1 MLIFIYLALS
11 ILFIIITTSKFN
23 WHPIFSL
30 FFACFLCGILMGL
43 PLSEIINSIK
53 NGFGNTLKSIGL
65 IIVFS
70 IIMGEFLKESG
81 SIEMFGNI
89 ILSKFKNNSILSLN
103 FLGLFLG
110 IVVFCDSGFLILNSI
125 SKSIVSSS
133 NISLASLNLSL
144 SGGLYTSHTL
154 IPPTPGPLAA
164 ISNLNANQFIGY
176 AIIVGSIVSIP
187 SSLVSFFYAKKF
199 SKNIQ
204 IDLSKIKKTNNKNLI
219 LPILVILTPT
229 LLIGSSTLLNIIEL
243 NKSSNSIFQILKVLG
258 NPLIAISIGTIICF
272 LLPSKNNNNNKK
284 KWIQNSLKISGPILI
299 LTSLGG
305 AFGEVLKNSDLS
317 NIINESALNLS
328 LNPIHILFFAFIIC
342 ALLKTSQ
349 GSSTSSL
356 IIGSSILFP
365 ILQSMNIS
373 DPWMIA
379 LIVASLGSGA
389 MTVSHANDSYFW
401 IVTQS
406 TSLNISEGYKKFTLM
421 TLFQGIISFI
431 TIIVIY
437 IIIT

>member
-1 MLIFIYLALS
+1 
-11 ILFIIITTSKFN
+11 
-23 WHPIFSL
+23 
-30 FFACFLCGILMGL
+30 MGL
-43 PLSEIINSIK
+43 PLAEIINSIK

-81 SIEMFGNI
+81 SIQMFGNI

-125 SKSIVSSS
+125 SKSIASSS
-133 NISLASLNLSL
+133 NISLSSLNLSL

-243 NKSSNSIFQILKVLG
+243 NESSNSIFQILKVLG

-272 LLPSKNNNNNKK
+272 LLPSKNNNNKK

-328 LNPIHILFFAFIIC
+328 LSPIHILFFAFIIC

>member
-1 MLIFIYLALS
+1 MIIFLYLALS

-43 PLSEIINSIK
+43 PLFEIIDSIK

-81 SIEMFGNI
+81 SIKMFGNL

-164 ISNLNANQFIGY
+164 ISNLNANQYIGY
-176 AIIVGSIVSIP
+176 AIIIGSIVSIP
-187 SSLVSFFYAKKF
+187 SSLISFFYAKKF

-204 IDLSKIKKTNNKNLI
+204 IDLNKIKKINNKKLI
-219 LPILVILTPT
+219 LPFLVILTPT
-229 LLIGSSTLLNIIEL
+229 LLIGSSTFLNIIEL
-243 NKSSNSIFQILKVLG
+243 NENSNSIFQILKILG

-272 LLPSKNNNNNKK
+272 LLPSKSQNNKK

-317 NIINESALNLS
+317 NIINQSAINLS
-328 LNPIHILFFAFIIC
+328 LSPIYILFLSFIIC

-421 TLFQGIISFI
+421 TLLQGIASFI

-437 IIIT
+437 IIII

>member
-1 MLIFIYLALS
+1 MIIFLYLALS

-43 PLSEIINSIK
+43 PLFEIIDSIK

-81 SIEMFGNI
+81 SIKMFGNL

-125 SKSIVSSS
+125 SKSILSSS

-164 ISNLNANQFIGY
+164 ISNLNANQYIGN
-176 AIIVGSIVSIP
+176 AIIIGSIVSIP
-187 SSLVSFFYAKKF
+187 SSLISFFYAKKF

-204 IDLSKIKKTNNKNLI
+204 IDLNKIKKINNKNLI
-219 LPILVILTPT
+219 LPFLVILTPT
-229 LLIGSSTLLNIIEL
+229 LLIGSSTFLNIIEL
-243 NKSSNSIFQILKVLG
+243 NENSNTIFQILKILG

-272 LLPSKNNNNNKK
+272 LLPSKSQNNKK
-284 KWIQNSLKISGPILI
+284 KWIENSLKISGPILI

-305 AFGEVLKNSDLS
+305 AFGEVLKNSNLS
-317 NIINESALNLS
+317 DIINQSAINLS
-328 LNPIHILFFAFIIC
+328 LSPIYILFLAFIIC

-406 TSLNISEGYKKFTLM
+406 TSLNISEGYKKFTFM
-421 TLFQGIISFI
+421 TLLQGISSFI

-437 IIIT
+437 IIII

>member
-1 MLIFIYLALS
+1 MIIFLYLALS

-43 PLSEIINSIK
+43 PLFEIIDSIK

-81 SIEMFGNI
+81 SIKMFGNL

-164 ISNLNANQFIGY
+164 ISNLNANQYIGY
-176 AIIVGSIVSIP
+176 AIIIGSIVSIP
-187 SSLVSFFYAKKF
+187 SSLISFFYAKKF

-204 IDLSKIKKTNNKNLI
+204 IDLNKIKKINNKKLI
-219 LPILVILTPT
+219 LPFLVILTPT
-229 LLIGSSTLLNIIEL
+229 LLIGSSTFLNIIEL
-243 NKSSNSIFQILKVLG
+243 NENSNSIFQILKILG

-272 LLPSKNNNNNKK
+272 LLPSKSQNNKK

-317 NIINESALNLS
+317 NIINQSAINLS
-328 LNPIHILFFAFIIC
+328 LSPIYILFLSFIVC

-379 LIVASLGSGA
+379 LIVASLGAGA

-421 TLFQGIISFI
+421 TLFQGIISLI

-437 IIIT
+437 IIIA

>member
-1 MLIFIYLALS
+1 MLIFIYLAVS

-70 IIMGEFLKESG
+70 VIMGEFLKESG
-81 SIEMFGNI
+81 SIKMFGNI

-199 SKNIQ
+199 TKNIQ
-204 IDLSKIKKTNNKNLI
+204 IDLSKIEKTNNKNLI

-243 NKSSNSIFQILKVLG
+243 NESSNSIFQIIKVLG

-272 LLPSKNNNNNKK
+272 LLPSKKNNKKK

-328 LNPIHILFFAFIIC
+328 LSPIHILFFAFIIC

-421 TLFQGIISFI
+421 TLFQGVISFI
-431 TIIVIY
+431 TIIVLY

>member
-1 MLIFIYLALS
+1 MIIFLYLALS

-43 PLSEIINSIK
+43 PLFEIIDSIK

-81 SIEMFGNI
+81 SIKMFGNL

-164 ISNLNANQFIGY
+164 ISNLNANQYIGY
-176 AIIVGSIVSIP
+176 AIIIGSIVSIP
-187 SSLVSFFYAKKF
+187 SSLISFFYAKKF

-204 IDLSKIKKTNNKNLI
+204 IDLNKIKKINNKKLI
-219 LPILVILTPT
+219 LPFLVILTPT
-229 LLIGSSTLLNIIEL
+229 LLIGSSTFLNIIEL
-243 NKSSNSIFQILKVLG
+243 NENSNSIFQILKILG

-272 LLPSKNNNNNKK
+272 LLPSKSQNNKK

-317 NIINESALNLS
+317 DIINQSAINLS
-328 LNPIHILFFAFIIC
+328 LSPIYILFLSFIIC

-421 TLFQGIISFI
+421 TLLQGIASFI

-437 IIIT
+437 MIII

>member
-1 MLIFIYLALS
+1 MIIFLYLALS

-43 PLSEIINSIK
+43 PLFEIIDSIK

-81 SIEMFGNI
+81 SIKMFGNL
-89 ILSKFKNNSILSLN
+89 ILSKFKNNLILSLN

-164 ISNLNANQFIGY
+164 ISNLNANQYIGY
-176 AIIVGSIVSIP
+176 AIIIGSIVSIP
-187 SSLVSFFYAKKF
+187 SSLISFFYAKKF

-204 IDLSKIKKTNNKNLI
+204 IDLNKIKKINNKKLI
-219 LPILVILTPT
+219 LPFLVILTPT
-229 LLIGSSTLLNIIEL
+229 LLIGSSTFLNIIEL
-243 NKSSNSIFQILKVLG
+243 NENSNSIFQILKILG

-272 LLPSKNNNNNKK
+272 LLPSKSQNNKK

-317 NIINESALNLS
+317 NIINQSAINLS
-328 LNPIHILFFAFIIC
+328 LSPIYILFLSFIVC

-421 TLFQGIISFI
+421 TLLQGIASFI

-437 IIIT
+437 IIII

>member
-1 MLIFIYLALS
+1 MIIFLYLALS

-23 WHPIFSL
+23 WHPVFSL

-43 PLSEIINSIK
+43 PLFEIINSIK

-81 SIEMFGNI
+81 SIKMFGNL

-125 SKSIVSSS
+125 SKSILSSS

-164 ISNLNANQFIGY
+164 ISNLNANQYIGN
-176 AIIVGSIVSIP
+176 AIIIGSIVSIP
-187 SSLVSFFYAKKF
+187 SSLISFFYAKKF

-204 IDLSKIKKTNNKNLI
+204 IDLNKIKKINNKNLI
-219 LPILVILTPT
+219 LPFLVILTPT
-229 LLIGSSTLLNIIEL
+229 LLIGSSTFLNIIEL
-243 NKSSNSIFQILKVLG
+243 NENSNTIFQILKILG

-272 LLPSKNNNNNKK
+272 LLPSKSQNNKK
-284 KWIQNSLKISGPILI
+284 KWIENSLKISGPILI

-305 AFGEVLKNSDLS
+305 AFGEVLKNSNLS
-317 NIINESALNLS
+317 DIINQSAINLS
-328 LNPIHILFFAFIIC
+328 LSPIYILFLAFIIC

-406 TSLNISEGYKKFTLM
+406 TSLNISEGYKKFTFM
-421 TLFQGIISFI
+421 TLLQGISSFI

-437 IIIT
+437 IIII

>member
-1 MLIFIYLALS
+1 MIIFLYLALS

-23 WHPIFSL
+23 WHPVFSL

-43 PLSEIINSIK
+43 PLFEIIDSIK

-81 SIEMFGNI
+81 SIKMFGNL

-164 ISNLNANQFIGY
+164 ISNLNANQYIGY
-176 AIIVGSIVSIP
+176 AIIIGSIVSIP
-187 SSLVSFFYAKKF
+187 SSLISFFYAKKF

-204 IDLSKIKKTNNKNLI
+204 IDLNKIKKINNKKLI
-219 LPILVILTPT
+219 LPFLVILTPT
-229 LLIGSSTLLNIIEL
+229 LLIGSSTFLNIIEL
-243 NKSSNSIFQILKVLG
+243 NENSNSIFQILKILG

-272 LLPSKNNNNNKK
+272 LLPSKSQNNKK

-317 NIINESALNLS
+317 NIINQSAINLS
-328 LNPIHILFFAFIIC
+328 LSPIYILFLSFIVC

-421 TLFQGIISFI
+421 TLLQGIASFI

-437 IIIT
+437 IIII

>member
-1 MLIFIYLALS
+1 MLIFIYLAVS

-70 IIMGEFLKESG
+70 VIMGEFLKESG
-81 SIEMFGNI
+81 SIKMFGNI

-199 SKNIQ
+199 TKNIQ
-204 IDLSKIKKTNNKNLI
+204 IDLSKIEKTNNKNLI

-243 NKSSNSIFQILKVLG
+243 NESSNSIFQIIKVLG

-272 LLPSKNNNNNKK
+272 LLPSKKNNKK

-328 LNPIHILFFAFIIC
+328 LSPIHILFFAFIIC

-421 TLFQGIISFI
+421 TLFQGVISFI
-431 TIIVIY
+431 TIIVLY

>member
-1 MLIFIYLALS
+1 MIIFLYLALS

-43 PLSEIINSIK
+43 PLFEIIDSIK

-81 SIEMFGNI
+81 SIKMFGNL

-164 ISNLNANQFIGY
+164 ISNLNANQYIGY
-176 AIIVGSIVSIP
+176 AIIIGSIVSIP
-187 SSLVSFFYAKKF
+187 SSLISFFYAKKF

-204 IDLSKIKKTNNKNLI
+204 IDLNKIKKINNKNLI
-219 LPILVILTPT
+219 LPFLVILTPT
-229 LLIGSSTLLNIIEL
+229 LLIGSSTFLNIIEL
-243 NKSSNSIFQILKVLG
+243 NENSNSIFQILKILG

-272 LLPSKNNNNNKK
+272 LLPSKSQNNKK

-317 NIINESALNLS
+317 NIINQSAINLS
-328 LNPIHILFFAFIIC
+328 LSPIYILFLSFIVC

-421 TLFQGIISFI
+421 TLLQGIASFI

-437 IIIT
+437 IIII

>member
-30 FFACFLCGILMGL
+30 FFACFLCGLLMGL
-43 PLSEIINSIK
+43 PLAEIINSIK

-70 IIMGEFLKESG
+70 VIMGEFLKESG
-81 SIEMFGNI
+81 SIKMFGNI

-199 SKNIQ
+199 TKNIQ
-204 IDLSKIKKTNNKNLI
+204 IDLSKIEKTNNKNLI

-243 NKSSNSIFQILKVLG
+243 NESSNSIFQILKVLG

-272 LLPSKNNNNNKK
+272 LLPSKKNNNKK

-328 LNPIHILFFAFIIC
+328 LSPIHILFFAFIIC

-406 TSLNISEGYKKFTLM
+406 TSLNISQGYKKFTLM

>member
-1 MLIFIYLALS
+1 MLIFIYLAVS

-70 IIMGEFLKESG
+70 VIMGEFLKESG
-81 SIEMFGNI
+81 SIKMFGNI

-199 SKNIQ
+199 TKNIQ
-204 IDLSKIKKTNNKNLI
+204 IDLSKIEKTNNKNLI

-243 NKSSNSIFQILKVLG
+243 NEGSNPIFQILKVLG

-272 LLPSKNNNNNKK
+272 LLPSKKQNNKK

-317 NIINESALNLS
+317 NIINQSALSLS
-328 LNPIHILFFAFIIC
+328 LSPIHILFFAFIIC

-431 TIIVIY
+431 TIIVLY

>member
-1 MLIFIYLALS
+1 MIIFLYLALS

-43 PLSEIINSIK
+43 PLFEIIDSIK

-81 SIEMFGNI
+81 SIKMFGNL

-164 ISNLNANQFIGY
+164 ISNLNANQYIGY
-176 AIIVGSIVSIP
+176 AIIIGSIVSIP
-187 SSLVSFFYAKKF
+187 SSLISFFYAKKF

-204 IDLSKIKKTNNKNLI
+204 INLNKIKKINNKNLI
-219 LPILVILTPT
+219 LPFLVILTPT
-229 LLIGSSTLLNIIEL
+229 LLIGSSTFLNIIEP
-243 NKSSNSIFQILKVLG
+243 NQNSNSIFQILKILG

-272 LLPSKNNNNNKK
+272 LLPSKSQNNKK

-317 NIINESALNLS
+317 DIINQSAINLS
-328 LNPIHILFFAFIIC
+328 LSPIYILFISFIIC

-379 LIVASLGSGA
+379 LIVASLGAGA

-401 IVTQS
+401 IVTQT

-421 TLFQGIISFI
+421 TLLQGIVSFI

-437 IIIT
+437 IIFI

>member
-1 MLIFIYLALS
+1 MIIFLYLALS

-23 WHPIFSL
+23 WHPVFSL

-43 PLSEIINSIK
+43 PLFEIINSIK

-81 SIEMFGNI
+81 SIKMFGNL

-125 SKSIVSSS
+125 SKSILSSS

-164 ISNLNANQFIGY
+164 ISNLNANQYIGY
-176 AIIVGSIVSIP
+176 AIIIGSIVSIP
-187 SSLVSFFYAKKF
+187 SSLISFFYAKKF

-204 IDLSKIKKTNNKNLI
+204 IDLNKIKKINNKKLI
-219 LPILVILTPT
+219 LPFLVILTPT
-229 LLIGSSTLLNIIEL
+229 LLIGSSTFLNIIEL
-243 NKSSNSIFQILKVLG
+243 NENSNSIFQILKILG

-272 LLPSKNNNNNKK
+272 LLPSKSQNNKK
-284 KWIQNSLKISGPILI
+284 KWIENSLKISGPILI

-305 AFGEVLKNSDLS
+305 AFGEVLKNSNLS
-317 NIINESALNLS
+317 DIINQSAINLS
-328 LNPIHILFFAFIIC
+328 LSPIYILFLAFIIC

-406 TSLNISEGYKKFTLM
+406 TSLNISEGYKKFTFM
-421 TLFQGIISFI
+421 TLLQGISSFI

-437 IIIT
+437 IIII

>member
-1 MLIFIYLALS
+1 MIIFLYLALS

-43 PLSEIINSIK
+43 PLFEIIDSIK

-81 SIEMFGNI
+81 SIKMFGNL

-164 ISNLNANQFIGY
+164 ISNLNANQYIGY
-176 AIIVGSIVSIP
+176 AIIIGSIVSIP
-187 SSLVSFFYAKKF
+187 SSLISFFYAKKF

-204 IDLSKIKKTNNKNLI
+204 IDLNKIKKINNKKLI
-219 LPILVILTPT
+219 LPFLVILTPT
-229 LLIGSSTLLNIIEL
+229 LLIGSSTFLNIIEL
-243 NKSSNSIFQILKVLG
+243 NENSNSIYQILKILG

-272 LLPSKNNNNNKK
+272 LLPSKSQNNKK

-317 NIINESALNLS
+317 NIINQSAVSLS
-328 LNPIHILFFAFIIC
+328 LSPIYILFLSFIVC

-421 TLFQGIISFI
+421 TLLQGIASFI

-437 IIIT
+437 IIII

>member
-1 MLIFIYLALS
+1 MIIFLYLALS

-43 PLSEIINSIK
+43 PLFEIIDSIK

-81 SIEMFGNI
+81 SIKMFGNL

-164 ISNLNANQFIGY
+164 ISNLNANQYIGY
-176 AIIVGSIVSIP
+176 AIIIGSIVSIP
-187 SSLVSFFYAKKF
+187 SSLISFFYAKKF

-204 IDLSKIKKTNNKNLI
+204 IDLNKIKKINNKKLI
-219 LPILVILTPT
+219 LPFLVILTPT
-229 LLIGSSTLLNIIEL
+229 LLIGSSTFLNIIEL
-243 NKSSNSIFQILKVLG
+243 NENSNSIFQILKILG

-272 LLPSKNNNNNKK
+272 LLPSKSQNNKK

-317 NIINESALNLS
+317 NIINQSAINLS
-328 LNPIHILFFAFIIC
+328 LSPIYILFLSFIVC

-421 TLFQGIISFI
+421 TLLQGIASFI
-431 TIIVIY
+431 SIIVIY
-437 IIIT
+437 IIII

>member
-1 MLIFIYLALS
+1 MIIFLYLALS

-43 PLSEIINSIK
+43 PLFEIIDSIK

-81 SIEMFGNI
+81 SIKMFGNL

-164 ISNLNANQFIGY
+164 ISNLNANQYIGY
-176 AIIVGSIVSIP
+176 AIIIGSIVSIP
-187 SSLVSFFYAKKF
+187 SSLISFFYAKKF

-204 IDLSKIKKTNNKNLI
+204 IDLNKIKKINNKKLI
-219 LPILVILTPT
+219 LPFLVILTPT
-229 LLIGSSTLLNIIEL
+229 LLIGSSTFLNIIEL
-243 NKSSNSIFQILKVLG
+243 NENSNSIFQILKILG

-272 LLPSKNNNNNKK
+272 LLPSKSQNNKK

-317 NIINESALNLS
+317 NIINQSAINLS
-328 LNPIHILFFAFIIC
+328 LSPIYILFLSFIVC

-365 ILQSMNIS
+365 ILQSMKIS
-373 DPWMIA
+373 APWMIA

-421 TLFQGIISFI
+421 TLLQGIASFI

-437 IIIT
+437 IIII

>member
-1 MLIFIYLALS
+1 MLIFIYLAVS

-70 IIMGEFLKESG
+70 VIMGEFLKESG
-81 SIEMFGNI
+81 SIKMFGNI

-199 SKNIQ
+199 TKNIQ
-204 IDLSKIKKTNNKNLI
+204 IDLSKIEKTNNKNLI

-243 NKSSNSIFQILKVLG
+243 NEGSNPIFQILKVLV

-272 LLPSKNNNNNKK
+272 LLPSKKQNNKK

-317 NIINESALNLS
+317 NIINQSALSLS
-328 LNPIHILFFAFIIC
+328 LSPIHILFFAFIIC

-431 TIIVIY
+431 TIIVLY

>member
-1 MLIFIYLALS
+1 MLIFIYLAVS

-81 SIEMFGNI
+81 SIKMFGNI

-199 SKNIQ
+199 TKNIQ
-204 IDLSKIKKTNNKNLI
+204 IDLSKIEKTNNKNLI

-243 NKSSNSIFQILKVLG
+243 NESSNSIFQILKVLG

-272 LLPSKNNNNNKK
+272 LLPSKKNNNKK

-328 LNPIHILFFAFIIC
+328 LSPIHILFFAFIIC

>member
-1 MLIFIYLALS
+1 MIIFLYLALS

-43 PLSEIINSIK
+43 PLFEIIDSIK

-81 SIEMFGNI
+81 SIKMFGNL

-164 ISNLNANQFIGY
+164 ISNLNANQYIGY
-176 AIIVGSIVSIP
+176 AIIIGSIVSIP
-187 SSLVSFFYAKKF
+187 SSLISFFYAKKF

-204 IDLSKIKKTNNKNLI
+204 IDLNKIKKINNKKLI
-219 LPILVILTPT
+219 LPFLVILTPT
-229 LLIGSSTLLNIIEL
+229 LLIGSSTFLNIIEL
-243 NKSSNSIFQILKVLG
+243 NENSNSIFQILKILG

-272 LLPSKNNNNNKK
+272 LLPSKVKIIK

-317 NIINESALNLS
+317 NIINQSAINLS
-328 LNPIHILFFAFIIC
+328 LSPIYILFLSFIVC

-349 GSSTSSL
+349 GL
-356 IIGSSILFP
+356 KILH
-365 ILQSMNIS
+365 L
-373 DPWMIA
+373 
-379 LIVASLGSGA
+379 
-389 MTVSHANDSYFW
+389 
-401 IVTQS
+401 
-406 TSLNISEGYKKFTLM
+406 
-421 TLFQGIISFI
+421 
-431 TIIVIY
+431 
-437 IIIT
+437 

>member
-30 FFACFLCGILMGL
+30 FFACFLCGLLMGL
-43 PLSEIINSIK
+43 PLAAIINSIK

-70 IIMGEFLKESG
+70 VIMGEFLKESG
-81 SIEMFGNI
+81 SIKMFGNI

-176 AIIVGSIVSIP
+176 TIIVGSIVSIP

-199 SKNIQ
+199 TKNIQ
-204 IDLSKIKKTNNKNLI
+204 IDLSKIEKTNNKNLI

-243 NKSSNSIFQILKVLG
+243 NESSNSIFQILKVLG

-272 LLPSKNNNNNKK
+272 LLPSKKNNNKK

-328 LNPIHILFFAFIIC
+328 LSPIHILFFAFIIC

>member
-1 MLIFIYLALS
+1 MIIFLYLALS

-43 PLSEIINSIK
+43 PLFEIIDSIK

-81 SIEMFGNI
+81 SIKMFGNL

-164 ISNLNANQFIGY
+164 ISNLNANQYIGY
-176 AIIVGSIVSIP
+176 AIIIGSIVSIP
-187 SSLVSFFYAKKF
+187 SSLISFFYAKKF

-204 IDLSKIKKTNNKNLI
+204 IDLNKIKKINNKKLI
-219 LPILVILTPT
+219 LPFLVILTPT
-229 LLIGSSTLLNIIEL
+229 LLIGSSTFLNIIEP
-243 NKSSNSIFQILKVLG
+243 NENSNSIFQILKILG

-272 LLPSKNNNNNKK
+272 LLPSKSQNNKK

-317 NIINESALNLS
+317 NIINQSAVSLS
-328 LNPIHILFFAFIIC
+328 LSPIYILFLSFIVC

-365 ILQSMNIS
+365 ILQSMKIS

-421 TLFQGIISFI
+421 TLLQGIASFI

-437 IIIT
+437 IIII

>member
-1 MLIFIYLALS
+1 
-11 ILFIIITTSKFN
+11 
-23 WHPIFSL
+23 
-30 FFACFLCGILMGL
+30 MGL
-43 PLSEIINSIK
+43 PLFEIIDSIK

-81 SIEMFGNI
+81 SIKMFGNL

-164 ISNLNANQFIGY
+164 ISNLNANQYIGY
-176 AIIVGSIVSIP
+176 AIIIGSIVSIP
-187 SSLVSFFYAKKF
+187 SSLISFFYAKKF

-204 IDLSKIKKTNNKNLI
+204 IDLNKIKKINNKKLI
-219 LPILVILTPT
+219 LPFLVILTPT
-229 LLIGSSTLLNIIEL
+229 LLIGSSTFLNIIEL
-243 NKSSNSIFQILKVLG
+243 NENSNSIFQILKILG

-272 LLPSKNNNNNKK
+272 LLPSKSQNNKK

-317 NIINESALNLS
+317 NIINQSAINLS
-328 LNPIHILFFAFIIC
+328 LSPIYILFLSFIVC

-421 TLFQGIISFI
+421 TLFQGIASFI

-437 IIIT
+437 IIII

>member
-1 MLIFIYLALS
+1 MIIFLYLALS

-43 PLSEIINSIK
+43 PLFEIIDSIK

-81 SIEMFGNI
+81 SIKMFGNLI
-89 ILSKFKNNSILSLN
+89 ISKFKNNSILSLN

-164 ISNLNANQFIGY
+164 ISNLNANQYIGY
-176 AIIVGSIVSIP
+176 AIIIGSIVSIP
-187 SSLVSFFYAKKF
+187 SSLISFFYAKKF

-204 IDLSKIKKTNNKNLI
+204 IDLNKIKKINNKNLI
-219 LPILVILTPT
+219 LPFLVILTPT
-229 LLIGSSTLLNIIEL
+229 LLIGSSTFLNIIEP
-243 NKSSNSIFQILKVLG
+243 NENSNSIFQILKILG

-272 LLPSKNNNNNKK
+272 LLPSKSQNNKK

-317 NIINESALNLS
+317 DIINQSAINLS
-328 LNPIHILFFAFIIC
+328 LSPIYILFLSFIIC

-421 TLFQGIISFI
+421 TLLQGIASFI

-437 IIIT
+437 IIII

>member
-1 MLIFIYLALS
+1 MIIFLYLALS

-43 PLSEIINSIK
+43 PLFEIIDSIK

-81 SIEMFGNI
+81 SIKMFGNL

-164 ISNLNANQFIGY
+164 ISNLNANQYIGY
-176 AIIVGSIVSIP
+176 AIIIGSIVSIP
-187 SSLVSFFYAKKF
+187 SSLISFFYAKKF

-204 IDLSKIKKTNNKNLI
+204 IDLNKIKKINNKKLI
-219 LPILVILTPT
+219 LPFLVILTPT
-229 LLIGSSTLLNIIEL
+229 LLIGSSTFLNIIEL
-243 NKSSNSIFQILKVLG
+243 NENSNSIFQILKILG

-272 LLPSKNNNNNKK
+272 LLPSKSQNNKK

-317 NIINESALNLS
+317 DIINQSAINLS
-328 LNPIHILFFAFIIC
+328 LSPIYILFLSFIIC

-421 TLFQGIISFI
+421 TLLQGIASFI

-437 IIIT
+437 IIII

>member
-1 MLIFIYLALS
+1 
-11 ILFIIITTSKFN
+11 
-23 WHPIFSL
+23 
-30 FFACFLCGILMGL
+30 MGL

-70 IIMGEFLKESG
+70 VIMGEFLKESG
-81 SIEMFGNI
+81 SIKMFGNI

-199 SKNIQ
+199 TKNIQ
-204 IDLSKIKKTNNKNLI
+204 IDLSKIEKTNNKNLI

-243 NKSSNSIFQILKVLG
+243 NESSNSIFQILKVLG

-272 LLPSKNNNNNKK
+272 LLPSKKNNNKK

-328 LNPIHILFFAFIIC
+328 LSPIHILFFAFIIC

>member
-1 MLIFIYLALS
+1 M
-11 ILFIIITTSKFN
+11 
-23 WHPIFSL
+23 
-30 FFACFLCGILMGL
+30 
-43 PLSEIINSIK
+43 
-53 NGFGNTLKSIGL
+53 
-65 IIVFS
+65 
-70 IIMGEFLKESG
+70 
-81 SIEMFGNI
+81 
-89 ILSKFKNNSILSLN
+89 
-103 FLGLFLG
+103 
-110 IVVFCDSGFLILNSI
+110 
-125 SKSIVSSS
+125 
-133 NISLASLNLSL
+133 
-144 SGGLYTSHTL
+144 
-154 IPPTPGPLAA
+154 
-164 ISNLNANQFIGY
+164 
-176 AIIVGSIVSIP
+176 
-187 SSLVSFFYAKKF
+187 
-199 SKNIQ
+199 
-204 IDLSKIKKTNNKNLI
+204 
-219 LPILVILTPT
+219 
-229 LLIGSSTLLNIIEL
+229 
-243 NKSSNSIFQILKVLG
+243 
-258 NPLIAISIGTIICF
+258 
-272 LLPSKNNNNNKK
+272 
-284 KWIQNSLKISGPILI
+284 
-299 LTSLGG
+299 TSLGG

-328 LNPIHILFFAFIIC
+328 LSPIHILFFAFIIC

>member
-1 MLIFIYLALS
+1 MIIFLYLALS

-43 PLSEIINSIK
+43 PLFEIIDSIK

-81 SIEMFGNI
+81 SIKMFGNL

-164 ISNLNANQFIGY
+164 ISNLNANQYIGY
-176 AIIVGSIVSIP
+176 AIIIGSIVSIP
-187 SSLVSFFYAKKF
+187 SSLISFFYAKKF

-204 IDLSKIKKTNNKNLI
+204 IDLNKIKKINNKKLI
-219 LPILVILTPT
+219 LPFLVILTPT
-229 LLIGSSTLLNIIEL
+229 LLIGSSTFLNIIEL
-243 NKSSNSIFQILKVLG
+243 NENSNSIFQILKILG

-272 LLPSKNNNNNKK
+272 LLPSKSQNNKK

-317 NIINESALNLS
+317 DIINQSAINLS
-328 LNPIHILFFAFIIC
+328 LSPIYILFLSFIVC

-421 TLFQGIISFI
+421 TLLQGIASFI
-431 TIIVIY
+431 TIIAIY
-437 IIIT
+437 IIII